1 MTAET
6 DNLHLYERTISG
18 QSNDSLTLIARMIAP
33 GDAVLDLGMGT
44 GALGKYL
51 HGKGDDVV
59 DGVTYNAEEE
69 AIARPWYR
77 RTYVLDL
84 DQVDLES
91 VFQSQTYDCIVC
103 ADVIEHLK
111 SPQRLLTA
119 CKQLLKPDGRILVS
133 VPNAG
138 YCGLVAE
145 LIQGEFRYR
154 PEGLLDSTHLRFYTR
169 KSLARFFTDL
179 GLDIVN
185 IDVTQRTLL
194 ESEFNAAFDDFPP
207 KVANHL
213 LAMPDALT
221 YQFICELR
229 DTEHCLESD
238 RGTLSLDGTFED
250 PDTPPSSALFS
261 SSLYLACKGQYDESR
276 KVVHAGRIGVLK
288 QTLVFEI
295 PASAEQY
302 SQIRFD
308 PADRRGFLRLI
319 DIRLALPDGSVLW
332 EWLAETDPIEALCD
346 STCSNI
352 AILGRSELFFSTTLV
367 MTSDDPWLVLPFS
380 IDVLQKITCFGAQ
393 LQVSV
398 GWPMSA
404 DYLRAANFVAAQQ
417 SVHRREVAFLRQE
430 ISALSI
436 QKTEADKSDH
446 ALQLLLA
453 QSRGDVDGLHAEK
466 RQLVLE
472 VRTLQQANNQSLQ
485 SFNQLE
491 AHLRLL
497 EQSTVFRLSR
507 PLVRLKMR
515 FDQLFR
521 GQKANIK
528 MSYISAAPDSQLS
541 DAAPVDIIVPV
552 YRGLTDTQRCLESV
566 LSASNTVTWRLIVIN
581 DYSPEPELTE
591 WLRSFAQQDP
601 RVVLIENEKN
611 LGFVA
616 TVNIGMAVGSDHDVI
631 LLNSDTEVAN
641 DWLDRLSRA
650 AYGHKR
656 VATVTP
662 FSNNATIF
670 SYPGFCQSNDLP
682 VGLGT
687 AELDQILAKYL
698 AGKTVDVP
706 TGVGFCMYITRASLQ
721 EVGMFDVENF
731 GQGYG
736 EENDFC
742 VRAQNAG
749 WRNLHALDTFVRHVG
764 GISFGESKSARELQ
778 AMETLR
784 RLHPNYEREV
794 QTYVQQDP
802 VGPARFSI
810 DLARVIGQKRAVV
823 LNVVHNREGGTLRH
837 VHELAEAL
845 GDRITFLRLSPVPGG
860 AVIRLEGAQEQL
872 ELYFSLPQD
881 FSSMLD
887 ALRHLRVNHIHFHH
901 LLGHLPEIAE
911 LPSLLGVTHD
921 FTAHDY
927 YSFCPQ
933 ISLTD
938 YTDRYCGEK
947 GLDQCRQCLKRCP
960 APNGEGIDSWRDRH
974 APLLA
979 KARYVIAPSVDAAQ
993 RLQKFV
999 PTANIKVV
1007 AHSTLK
1013 KNAVALPIPSI
1024 SGLVADQ
1031 PLRIVVIGALSK
1043 IKGADLLEEVALLA
1057 AKAGVPIEFHLLG
1070 FAYRNLRTQPKA
1082 NLTVHGAYEDKDLPQ
1097 LLHWLNPH
1105 LVWFPAVWPETY
1117 SYTLSASLDCGL
1129 PIVAPN
1135 IGAFSERL
1143 SARPWTWLVDWQ
1155 MPARQLLEFF
1165 NTIRTDNFVAKV
1177 GPSAIEGRR
1186 DSLSA
1191 TVFDFSY
1198 SGSYVDQLK
1207 VEIPADQQQLES
1219 SYEQLFPY
1227 TPGQGRT
1234 LNVPTSIKTMAL
1246 KTIMRLRTNSV
1257 LAPIARVIPLHI
1269 QRRVK
1274 SWLYR

>member
-1 MTAET
+1 MSAEKE
-6 DNLHLYERTISG
+6 NLHLYERTISG
-18 QSNDSLTLIARMIAP
+18 HSNDSLTLIAEMVTT
-33 GDAVLDLGMGT
+33 DDVVLDLGMGT
-44 GALGKYL
+44 GALGRYL
-51 HGKGDDVV
+51 SDRSGTVS
-59 DGVTYNAEEE
+59 DGVTYNPDEE
-69 AIARPWYR
+69 AMARQWYR

-84 DQVDLES
+84 DQADLCT
-91 VFQSQTYDCIVC
+91 VFPPRTYDCIVC

-111 SPQRLLTA
+111 SPQRLLAA

-154 PEGLLDSTHLRFYTR
+154 PEGLLDNTHLRFFTR
-169 KSLARFFTDL
+169 RSLVRFFREL
-179 GLDIVN
+179 GFDVVN
-185 IDVTQRTLL
+185 IAVTQRTLL
-194 ESEFNAAFDDFPP
+194 ESEFAVAFDDFPP
-207 KVANHL
+207 AVANHL

-229 DTEHCLESD
+229 DAEHLLEKSPI
-238 RGTLSLDGTFED
+238 TVPLDGASED
-250 PDTPPSSALFS
+250 PDTPSPNALFS
-261 SSLYLACKGQYDESR
+261 STLYLACQGQYNENR
-276 KVVHAGRIGVLK
+276 KIVRAGRIGVLK
-288 QTLVFEI
+288 QTLAFEI
-295 PASAEQY
+295 PASTEQY
-302 SQIRFD
+302 TEIRFD
-308 PADRRGFLRLI
+308 PADRCGFLRLNG
-319 DIRLALPDGSVLW
+319 IRLARPDGSLLW
-332 EWLAETDPIEALCD
+332 EWIAEADPVAVLSD
-346 STCSNI
+346 SANGNI
-352 AILGRSELFFSTTLV
+352 AILGTSELSLSATLV
-367 MTSDDPWLVLPFS
+367 LTSNDPWLVLPFS
-380 IDVLQKITCFGAQ
+380 TDLLKDISNLGAYV
-393 LQVSV
+393 QVFV

-404 DYLRAANFVAAQQ
+404 DYLHAANFLAGQKSVYRSHLAAL
-417 SVHRREVAFLRQE
+417 REE
-430 ISALSI
+430 ISESDKTSQALN
-436 QKTEADKSDH
+436 D
-446 ALQLLLA
+446 LLK
-453 QSRGDVDGLHAEK
+453 QSRSDEDNLQAEK
-466 RQLVLE
+466 SQLVLE
-472 VRTLQQANNQSLQ
+472 VRTLQQSINQSLQ

-491 AHLRLL
+491 AHLRVL

-528 MSYISAAPDSQLS
+528 MSYISAAPGSQLS

-566 LSASNTVTWRLIVIN
+566 LSASNKVSWRLILIN
-581 DYSPEPELTE
+581 DFSPEPELTE

-601 RVVLIENEKN
+601 RIALIENEKN

-687 AELDQILAKYL
+687 ADLDQIVAKYL

-721 EVGMFDVENF
+721 EVGLFDVENF

-764 GISFGESKSARELQ
+764 GISFGDSKSAREIQ

-810 DLARVIGQKRAVV
+810 DLARIIGQDRPVV

-860 AVIRLEGAQEQL
+860 AVIRLEGEQEKL

-887 ALRHLRVNHIHFHH
+887 ALRHLRVTHIHFHH
-901 LLGHLPEIAE
+901 LLGHLPEIVE

-993 RLQKFV
+993 RLHKFV
-999 PTANIKVV
+999 PTANVKVV
-1007 AHSTLK
+1007 AHSTLE
-1013 KNAVALPIPSI
+1013 KNAVALPTPSI
-1024 SGLVADQ
+1024 NGLEENQ

-1097 LLHWLNPH
+1097 LLDWLNPH

-1117 SYTLSASLDCGL
+1117 SYTLSASLACGL

-1143 SARPWTWLVDWQ
+1143 SARPWTWQLDWQ
-1155 MPARQLLEFF
+1155 MPARQLLDFF
-1165 NTIRTDNFVAKV
+1165 NTIRTDNFIAKV
-1177 GPSAIEGRR
+1177 GPSPIEDREV
-1186 DSLSA
+1186 SLST

-1198 SGSYVDQLK
+1198 SGNYVDQLR
-1207 VEIPADQQQLES
+1207 VEMPASQQLLAS
-1219 SYEQLFPY
+1219 VYEQVFPY
-1227 TPGQGRT
+1227 SRGQSGA
-1234 LNVPTSIKTMAL
+1234 LNAPTSIKATAL
-1246 KTIMRLRTNSV
+1246 KTIMRLRTSAV
-1257 LAPIARVIPLHI
+1257 LAPIARLIPLHV

-1274 SWLYR
+1274 SWLHR